1 MRRLALAIMVVA
13 AVSIGL
19 VGCGDDGN
27 GTAAGTGESAVDA
40 TLHDFKIDLSETSA
54 PAGEITFRVTNEGP
68 STHEFVVF
76 RTDVAADALPTDE
89 NGDVA
94 EGDDLAP
101 VDEIEDIQAGATPTL
116 VMDLDAGSYV
126 LICNVTGHY
135 RQGMHT
141 SFTVT

>member
-1 MRRLALAIMVVA
+1 MRTMALALMASA

-19 VGCGDDGN
+19 IGCGDDDDG
-27 GTAAGTGESAVDA
+27 GGAAAAGTVDA
-40 TLHDFKIDLSETSA
+40 TLSDFEIGLSDTSA
-54 PAGEITFRVTNEGP
+54 PAGEVIFRVTNDGP

-76 RTDVAADALPTDE
+76 KTDQPADALPTDE

-94 EGDDLAP
+94 EGDDFAP
-101 VDEIEDIQAGATPTL
+101 VDEIEDIAPGATPTL
-116 VMDLDAGSYV
+116 AMDLDAGRYV
-126 LICNVTGHY
+126 VICNVPGHY